1 MAWVAE
7 WTSCVVEWTADA
19 NIQFIG
25 SGDWWYNA
33 TSICDANHT
42 FYLKQHGYAV
52 ADGSFLW
59 SVTNRNFA
67 DAIDA
72 FHGSPIVNRR
82 RGEGFFGRG
91 ALWVT
96 PILGGQ
102 YLIAYMRA
110 SSDQVATFDRWFG
123 ILAPPVAV
131 NQINLLGVVRYR
143 TLLGVPYTD
152 LTSILVMGGQS
163 AGDPTPLSAPLLMPR
178 RFCHRSRT
186 SSAAS
191 TTTAACRRR
200 RGGQSLITLI

>member
-25 SGDWWYNA
+25 SGDWWFNA
-33 TSICDANHT
+33 TSICDANRT

-59 SVTNRNFA
+59 SVTNRNLA

-110 SSDQVATFDRWFG
+110 SSDQVATFDKWFG

-143 TLLGVPYTD
+143 NLLGVPYTD

-163 AGDPTPLSAPLLMPR
+163 ASDPILIVGNA
-178 RFCHRSRT
+178 FIGAT
-186 SSAAS
+186 SYAAAILPS
-191 TTTAACRRR
+191 VADII
-200 RGGQSLITLI
+200 GGISNSV